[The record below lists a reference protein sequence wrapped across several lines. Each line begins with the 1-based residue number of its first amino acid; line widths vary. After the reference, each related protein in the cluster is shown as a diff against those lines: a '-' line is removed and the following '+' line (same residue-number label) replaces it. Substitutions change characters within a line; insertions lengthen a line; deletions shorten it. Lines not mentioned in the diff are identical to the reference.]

1 MFYYLWWTPRH
12 WRDKLGS
19 SYPYAANP
27 APAPGEMASNGCD
40 PTVRYSGATIV
51 DVPAGGLYDQGS
63 AATFDRHIRQ
73 ALGAHLTGFVVSW
86 QGTGQAG
93 QGPSS
98 SGYNSRL
105 DLLVARV
112 NAYNAAHGT
121 SFRLILGLEAFGN
134 YGRPASQVIND
145 LDYFRARYGG
155 NRAFANQYSGE
166 PVVMLIGSRK
176 YAASTV
182 NAVSAAERSH
192 LLLIGDETYRS
203 WPRDAA
209 ALDGSGY
216 YWSSQDP
223 WNNPQ
228 SGSQVAALASQVHA
242 AGKVFFAPFNGGF
255 NTQLNGG
262 STCVPRLG
270 VRTLDEVWRVN
281 RPSNPDGWFGI
292 SWNEYVENSYLEP
305 SVLYGSTYL
314 NEIKRLVDG

>member
-1 MFYYLWWTPRH
+1 
-12 WRDKLGS
+12 
-19 SYPYAANP
+19 
-27 APAPGEMASNGCD
+27 MASNGCD

-63 AATFDRHIRQ
+63 ATTFDRHIRQ

-112 NAYNAAHGT
+112 NAYNAAHDT

-203 WPRDAA
+203 WPRDAD